1 MRKKIL
7 LTSLLLSLC
16 MMIGCDNENT
26 KDNKVAETIVT
37 PTIETTTTPEPTP
50 IYATPTNEI
59 GFTNISTKE
68 IKDIIDNKDT
78 FFVYVNG
85 TNELTYEFETIN
97 AGLKKLIEEYDV
109 LVDIY
114 YIDENILTEDDNI
127 LMNEIFGEK
136 QKITLVNT
144 KNEEQNFE
152 TYMGLYAFENGELK
166 DTFVSFETKS
176 GENAKPIDTKIV
188 NFVYESNLFIDNH
201 GLEIISYEQV
211 LEKISNNEKFLL
223 YVGRDTCKYCHVFTP
238 SLIKTLEKYP
248 ANVPV
253 YYLYTQSYKTA
264 INREEENAQEIWDN
278 LKLSLGI
285 EFTPSFVLFENGEH
299 SISFDGYIESDY
311 FDLTK
316 EEQES
321 AREDVSYVLEQWLAN
336 NKLSDACVEECD

>member
-1 MRKKIL
+1 MNKKFL
-7 LTSLLLSLC
+7 LPTLLLSLC
-16 MMIGCDNENT
+16 VLVGCNNEKTNT
-26 KDNKVAETIVT
+26 VET
-37 PTIETTTTPEPTP
+37 PTSTPIVEETPTPEPTP
-50 IYATPTNEI
+50 IYANPTNEI
-59 GFTNISTKE
+59 GLTNISTNDLKGA
-68 IKDIIDNKDT
+68 IDNKDT

-85 TNELTYEFETIN
+85 TSDLTYEFETIN
-97 AGLKKLIEEYDV
+97 NGFKYVIEEYDV
-109 LVDIY
+109 LVDFY
-114 YIDENILTEDDNI
+114 YIDENILIEDDNV

-136 QKITLVNT
+136 QELVLLNE

-152 TYMGLYAFENGELK
+152 TYMGLYAFENGDLK
-166 DTFVSFETKS
+166 DVFTSFETKS
-176 GENAKPIDTKIV
+176 GEKAKPFDTKIV
-188 NFVYESNLFIDNH
+188 NFIFESNLFIDNH
-201 GLEIISYEQV
+201 NLEIVSYEQV

-264 INREEENAQEIWDN
+264 INREEENAQEVWDN

-285 EFTPSFVLFENGEH
+285 EFTPSFVLFENGEN
-299 SISFDGYIESDY
+299 SIAFNGYIESDY
-311 FDLTK
+311 FDLSK

-321 AREDVSYVLEQWLAN
+321 AREDVSYVLEQWLAD